1 MKKIATLTAAAILAM
16 SPAFAGSLAGAVEE
30 SDPFVAEEN
39 DGSRISPLII
49 GLGAAAVI
57 GAIILISDD
66 GGSSGGTT
74 PQMNAAN

>member
-1 MKKIATLTAAAILAM
+1 MNKFISFTAALAFATT
-16 SPAFAGSLAGAVEE
+16 PAFAGSLAGAVEE

-57 GAIILISDD
+57 GAVILISDS
-66 GGSSGGTT
+66 GGSSGGTA
-74 PQMNAAN
+74 PQPR